1 LLREPYEIVY
11 DGLSG
16 LDCYVS
22 RIFFAFNY
30 MDSCLKLQQLRV
42 LLILPDDPDT
52 TNSEYSYY
60 LHEGRHDLRASIVS
74 ICFGFTNVHQ
84 VLTPYI
90 TMTTSAPTLPLL
102 RGTTTLEAALEQE
115 ENMLLDLAYPEQ
127 RLDFFVWLNT
137 HRADIEG
144 TVSYHLG
151 LTGSEI
157 CRLGEVGEW
166 IHGSFNVCIPVY
178 VDNWKKHPGRRVI
191 VRFPLP
197 YKVGESTFPGNID
210 EKLRCEAATYIW
222 VREHCPHVPIP
233 HLWGFGFVGGQSVW
247 NLHTF

>member
-1 LLREPYEIVY
+1 
-11 DGLSG
+11 
-16 LDCYVS
+16 
-22 RIFFAFNY
+22 

-52 TNSEYSYY
+52 TSSEYSYY

-137 HRADIEG
+137 HRADIRF
-144 TVSYHLG
+144 VSFG
-151 LTGSEI
+151 LD
-157 CRLGEVGEW
+157 W
-166 IHGSFNVCIPVY
+166 IGDMPTRRSGR
-178 VDNWKKHPGRRVI
+178 VDTWQ
-191 VRFPLP
+191 LQ
-197 YKVGESTFPGNID
+197 
-210 EKLRCEAATYIW
+210 C
-222 VREHCPHVPIP
+222 
-233 HLWGFGFVGGQSVW
+233 
-247 NLHTF
+247 LHTSLR